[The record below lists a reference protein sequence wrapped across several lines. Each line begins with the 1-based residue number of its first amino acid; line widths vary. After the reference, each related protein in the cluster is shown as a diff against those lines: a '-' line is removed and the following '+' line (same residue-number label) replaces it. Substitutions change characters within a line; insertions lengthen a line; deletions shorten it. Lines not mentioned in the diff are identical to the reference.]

1 MRSTA
6 LYTYFSGF
14 YNRSLPILS
23 DCEEWTKLA
32 PCHSFL
38 PSTADICLYT
48 SGVVPRLRSDFF
60 FASCSNPPCKNTP
73 QFLEPLEF
81 PLPSMVV
88 VFNDYGIEDSDLP
101 VASGAQKNPCILKT
115 SKTSALLLSFP

>member
-1 MRSTA
+1 MRATA

-23 DCEEWTKLA
+23 DCKEWTKLA

-48 SGVVPRLRSDFF
+48 SGVVPRLSSDFF
-60 FASCSNPPCKNTP
+60 CFLLQPPLQKH
-73 QFLEPLEF
+73 
-81 PLPSMVV
+81 
-88 VFNDYGIEDSDLP
+88 LP
-101 VASGAQKNPCILKT
+101 VP
-115 SKTSALLLSFP
+115 